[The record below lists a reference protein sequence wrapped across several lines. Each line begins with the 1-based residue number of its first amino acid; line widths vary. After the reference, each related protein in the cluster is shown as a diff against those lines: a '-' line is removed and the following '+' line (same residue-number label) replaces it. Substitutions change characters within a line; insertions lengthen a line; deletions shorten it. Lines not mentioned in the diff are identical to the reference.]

1 MAQHE
6 TRTERNLRMIR
17 EAEQRARE
25 AGDTARAN
33 SYAVMRKQYEGKK

>member
-1 MAQHE
+1 MKVE
-6 TRTERNLRMIR
+6 TRLERNARFLR

-33 SYAVMRKQYEGKK
+33 SYAVMRRQYEGMKR